1 MMWPSLFAGH
11 VNKDNIS
18 PNIVDRWTKKN
29 KDSEISK
36 SQINI
41 NGVDIDKILIS
52 YKFGYG
58 KKGYK

>member
-1 MMWPSLFAGH
+1 M
-11 VNKDNIS
+11 N
-18 PNIVDRWTKKN
+18 KKN

-58 KKGYK
+58 KKGYKQFINDKNDGNSCPLSSKFQI

>member
-11 VNKDNIS
+11 VNKDNIP
-18 PNIVDRWTKKN
+18 PNTVDRWTKKN
-29 KDSEISK
+29 KDCEISK

-52 YKFGYG
+52 
-58 KKGYK
+58 